1 MRRTLTIAAV
11 VIVLLGLVVV
21 AYFYLFPKSPGVEV
35 SPDGS
40 SLPVAGQGT
49 FPVGTEG
56 TGSENGGDVPSSP
69 IAVTARLVKITAGPV
84 VFGEAVTDS
93 KAVNASSSPEVTV
106 SYIERQS
113 GNLYTYRTLSRTI
126 TRTSNRTVPGIQSA
140 AWVPNGSL
148 VFARYLSGSNF
159 ATINTYGLSASGS
172 SGYFLPQNLADIAVA
187 STSVLMLSSGVNGST
202 ASLARTDGTGARTVF
217 STPLTSL
224 RVFFAGK
231 SQYLAVTKASATL
244 PGTAFLVD
252 ATGRLSRVAG
262 PHDGLSALPSPSGK
276 WILVSYT
283 LGGAMQMEL
292 VNTTT
297 GEILPLPVATLADK
311 CVWTSDDS
319 AIYCGVPVNP
329 PGGVAYPDDW
339 YQGAVQFSDRVWKI
353 QISGRYA
360 QMVLDLP
367 KETKELVDV
376 VSPAIN
382 PSGTVLVF
390 VNKNNGSLWSYSL

>member
-1 MRRTLTIAAV
+1 MRRTLIIAAAVIVVLGAAV
-11 VIVLLGLVVV
+11 VT
-21 AYFYLFPKSPGVEV
+21 YFYLFPESPGVEV
-35 SPDGS
+35 TPGGS
-40 SLPVAGQGT
+40 TLPVAGQGT
-49 FPVGTEG
+49 FPVGMDG
-56 TGSENGGDVPSSP
+56 TGDQNGADVPSSP
-69 IAVTARLVKITAGPV
+69 TAVTARLVKISAGPV
-84 VFGEAVTDS
+84 VFGEVVTDS
-93 KAVNASSSPEVTV
+93 RAANASSSPEVTV

-113 GNLYTYRTLSRTI
+113 GNLYTYRTLSRTV

-140 AWVPNGSL
+140 AWTPNGSL
-148 VFARYLSGSNF
+148 VFVRYLSGSNF
-159 ATINTYGLSASGS
+159 STINTYGLSASGS
-172 SGYFLPQNLADIAVA
+172 SGYFLPQNLADLAVA

-202 ASLARTDGTGARTVF
+202 ASLAKVDGTGARTVF

-231 SQYLAVTKASATL
+231 SQYLAVTKASAAL

-252 ATGRLSRVAG
+252 ATGRLSRIAG
-262 PHDGLSALPSPSGK
+262 PRDGLSALPSPLGK

-283 LGGAMQMEL
+283 LDGAMQMEL

-297 GEILPLPVATLADK
+297 GETLSLPVATLTDK

-319 AIYCGVPVNP
+319 VVYCGVPVNP

-339 YQGAVQFSDRVWKI
+339 YQGAVQFSDRIWKI

-360 QMVLDLP
+360 QMALDLP
-367 KETKELVDV
+367 KETKEVIDV
-376 VSPAIN
+376 VSPAVN

>member
-1 MRRTLTIAAV
+1 MRRTLIIAAA
-11 VIVLLGLVVV
+11 VIVVLGVAVVS
-21 AYFYLFPKSPGVEV
+21 YFYLFPKSPGIEV
-35 SPDGS
+35 SPGGS
-40 SLPVAGQGT
+40 TLPVAGQGT

-56 TGSENGGDVPSSP
+56 TGSGNDGDVPTSP
-69 IAVTARLVKITAGPV
+69 TAVTARLVKISTGPV
-84 VFGEAVTDS
+84 VFGEVVSDS
-93 KAVNASSSPEVTV
+93 KAINASSSPEVTV
-106 SYIERQS
+106 SYVERQS
-113 GNLYTYRTLSRTI
+113 GNLYTYRTLSRTV

-140 AWVPNGSL
+140 TWVPNGSL
-148 VFARYLSGSNF
+148 VFVRYLSGSNF
-159 ATINTYGLSASGS
+159 STVNTYGLPAGGS
-172 SGYFLPQNLADIAVA
+172 SGYFLPQNLADLAVA

-231 SQYLAVTKASATL
+231 SQYLAVTKASSAL

-252 ATGRLSRVAG
+252 ATGRLSRIAG
-262 PHDGLSALPSPSGK
+262 PHNGLSALPSPSGK
-276 WILVSYT
+276 WILASYT

-292 VNTTT
+292 VNTAT

-311 CVWTSDDS
+311 CVWASDDLVV
-319 AIYCGVPVNP
+319 YCGVPVDP

-339 YQGAVQFSDRVWKI
+339 YQGVIQFSDRIWKI